1 MPADDVFVDDEIT
14 GKAYDAVLVR
24 RLFGYLKPYTARVV
38 TSVALLLALAGL
50 DLLGPLIGK
59 VTVDRY
65 IVPRD
70 PSGLPLMAAAF
81 VGVQLLTSGLRYA
94 QNLLTQV
101 LGQRVMFDLR
111 MQIFSH
117 LQDMSISFYD
127 HNPVGRLITR
137 LTNDVDALNELLT
150 SGAVSI
156 FGDVFSLVT
165 IAVALFALNWQLALI
180 SLCVMPLLYVT
191 TRWFQAGMRQAYR
204 DVRKR
209 LAIINGYLNEN
220 ISGMQVVQLFNREQR
235 NFERFDQFNRD
246 HLDANMRSIFY
257 FSLFYPVV
265 ELFMNICLALV
276 IWYGGRQVL
285 GNALTIGALTAYL
298 SYVQRFFMPIR
309 DLSEKY
315 NILQSAMASSERI
328 FKLLDQEPA
337 VRDPAESGVGSE
349 ESVRDR
355 AIPNPRLP
363 TPDSCGRIEFKD
375 VWFAYVDED
384 WVLKDVS
391 FTIQP
396 GETVAFVGATG
407 AGKTSLLSL
416 LSRFYDVQRGQ
427 VLVDGVDVR
436 DLAQRDL
443 RRRIGA
449 VLQDPFLFSGTIA
462 SNIRLLNQAITDE
475 QVRAAAEAANA
486 AGFIES
492 LPLGYETEVYERGN
506 GLSMGQRQL
515 IALARAIA
523 FDPDVLL
530 VLDEATAS
538 IDSETE
544 AMIQVALRGFMAGRT
559 GIIIAHRLSTIQDVD
574 RILVMHR
581 GRLVEQGSHAELLRF
596 NGIYR
601 RLWELQ
607 AIDQGAVPIR

>member
-1 MPADDVFVDDEIT
+1 MALNQGFVDDEIT
-14 GKAYDAVLVR
+14 GKAYDAALMR
-24 RLFGYLKPYTARVV
+24 RLFAYLRPHIGMVALG
-38 TSVALLLALAGL
+38 VALLLALAGL

-59 VTVDRY
+59 VAVDRY

-81 VGVQLLTSGLRYA
+81 LGAQLLSSVLRYT
-94 QNLLTQV
+94 QNLLTQT

-111 MQIFSH
+111 MQIFRH
-117 LQDMSISFYD
+117 IQDMSLSFHD

-156 FGDVFSLVT
+156 FGDVFSLLT
-165 IAVALFALNWQLALI
+165 IAIALFLLNWQLALI
-180 SLCVMPLLYVT
+180 SLCVMPLVYGVI
-191 TRWFQAGMRQAYR
+191 RWFQAGMRQAYR
-204 DVRKR
+204 DIRMR
-209 LAIINGYLNEN
+209 LAMINGYLNEN
-220 ISGMQVVQLFNREQR
+220 ITGMQVVQLFNRER
-235 NFERFDQFNRD
+235 HNFEHFDRLNRD
-246 HLDANMRSIFY
+246 HLNANMRSIFY

-285 GNALTIGALTAYL
+285 GNILTVGALTAYL

-328 FKLLDQEPA
+328 FKLLDHEPEI
-337 VRDPAESGVGSE
+337 RDPSTPHP
-349 ESVRDR
+349 VRH
-355 AIPNPRLP
+355 AP
-363 TPDSCGRIEFKD
+363 SAGGRIEFKD
-375 VWFAYVDED
+375 VWFAYVDDE

-391 FTIQP
+391 FTVHP

-407 AGKTSLLSL
+407 AGKTSLMSL

-427 VLVDGVDVR
+427 VLVDGIDVR
-436 DLAQRDL
+436 DVPQRAL

-462 SNIRLLNQAITDE
+462 SNIRLLNEAISDE
-475 QVRAAAEAANA
+475 QVRAAAHAANA
-486 AGFIES
+486 ASFIEG

-515 IALARAIA
+515 VALARAIA

-544 AMIQVALRGFMAGRT
+544 ARIQQALRGFMASRT

-581 GRLVEQGSHAELLRF
+581 GRLVEQGSHSELLRL

-607 AIDQGAVPIR
+607 SIESSPISSAVS

>member
-1 MPADDVFVDDEIT
+1 MFLSPRNGRRWVRALPMSANDVFIDDEIT

-24 RLFGYLKPYTARVV
+24 RLFAYLKPYTARVAAA
-38 TSVALLLALAGL
+38 VALLLALAGL

-59 VTVDRY
+59 VAVDRY

-70 PSGLPLMAAAF
+70 PSGLPLLAAAF
-81 VGVQLLTSGLRYA
+81 VGVQLLTSVLRYA

-117 LQDMSISFYD
+117 LQDMSLSFYD

-150 SGAVSI
+150 SGAVSV

-165 IAVALFALNWQLALI
+165 IAIALFALNWRLALI
-180 SLCVMPLLYVT
+180 SLGVMPLVYVV

-235 NFERFDQFNRD
+235 NFDRFDQFNRD

-328 FKLLDQEPA
+328 FKLLDYEPA
-337 VRDPAESGVGSE
+337 VRDVSVPSSTGRGS
-349 ESVRDR
+349 
-355 AIPNPRLP
+355 
-363 TPDSCGRIEFKD
+363 GRIEFKD
-375 VWFAYVDED
+375 VWFAYIDED
-384 WVLKDVS
+384 WILKDVS
-391 FTIQP
+391 FTIEP

-436 DLAQRDL
+436 NLAQRDL

-449 VLQDPFLFSGTIA
+449 VLQDPFLFSGTVA
-462 SNIRLLNQAITDE
+462 SNIRLLNRAISDD

-486 AGFIES
+486 APFIER
-492 LPLGYETEVYERGN
+492 LPLGYDTEVYERGN

-530 VLDEATAS
+530 VLDEATAN

-544 AMIQVALRGFMAGRT
+544 ALIQDGLRGFMASRT
-559 GIIIAHRLSTIQDVD
+559 GVIIAHRLSTIQYVD

-581 GRLVEQGSHAELLRF
+581 GRLVEQGSHAELLRL

-607 AIDQGAVPIR
+607 AIDQPGVPIR

>member
-1 MPADDVFVDDEIT
+1 MPSNEVFLDDEIT

-24 RLFGYLKPYTARVV
+24 RLFAYLKPYTVRVV
-38 TSVALLLALAGL
+38 AGVALLLALAGL

-70 PSGLPLMAAAF
+70 ASGLPLMAAAF
-81 VGVQLLTSGLRYA
+81 VAVQLLTSGLRYA

-111 MQIFSH
+111 IQIFSH
-117 LQDMSISFYD
+117 LQEMSLSFYD

-150 SGAVSI
+150 SGAVSV

-165 IAVALFALNWQLALI
+165 IAIALFALNWQLALI
-180 SLCVMPLLYVT
+180 SLCVMPLVYVI

-220 ISGMQVVQLFNREQR
+220 ISGMHVVQLFNREQR

-276 IWYGGRQVL
+276 IWYGGRQVI

-328 FKLLDQEPA
+328 FKLLDHEPG
-337 VRDPAESGVGSE
+337 VRDP
-349 ESVRDR
+349 SVPSPGRG
-355 AIPNPRLP
+355 L
-363 TPDSCGRIEFKD
+363 GRIEFRD
-375 VWFAYVDED
+375 VWFAYVEED

-391 FTIQP
+391 FTIEA

-462 SNIRLLNQAITDE
+462 SNIRLLDQAITDE

-486 AGFIES
+486 APFIES

-544 AMIQVALRGFMAGRT
+544 AMIQEALRGFMAGRT
-559 GIIIAHRLSTIQDVD
+559 GIIIAHRLSTIQHVD
-574 RILVMHR
+574 RVMVMHH
-581 GRLVEQGSHAELLRF
+581 GRLVEQGSHAELLRL

-607 AIDQGAVPIR
+607 AIDQAGVPIR

>member
-1 MPADDVFVDDEIT
+1 MPADSVFFDDEIT
-14 GKAYDAVLVR
+14 GKAYDGALMR
-24 RLFGYLKPYTARVV
+24 RLFGYLRPYAARVAAG
-38 TSVALLLALAGL
+38 VALLLALAGL

-59 VTVDRY
+59 VAVDRY
-65 IVPRD
+65 IVPGD
-70 PSGLPLMAAAF
+70 PSGLPSMALAF
-81 VGVQLLTSGLRYA
+81 IAVQLLISVLRYG

-111 MQIFSH
+111 MQIFGH
-117 LQDMSISFYD
+117 LQEMSLSFYD

-156 FGDVFSLVT
+156 FGDVFSLAS
-165 IAVALFALNWQLALI
+165 IAVALLLLNWRLALI
-180 SLCVMPLLYVT
+180 SLAVMPVVYVI

-204 DVRKR
+204 DVRLR

-220 ISGMQVVQLFNREQR
+220 ISGMQLVQLFNRERR
-235 NFERFDQFNRD
+235 NFERFDQLNHD
-246 HLDANMRSIFY
+246 HLAANMRSVFY

-285 GNALTIGALTAYL
+285 GNALSIGALTAYL

-328 FKLLDQEPA
+328 FKLLDRA
-337 VRDPAESGVGSE
+337 ADVRDGEVPSPGLSHRG
-349 ESVRDR
+349 
-355 AIPNPRLP
+355 
-363 TPDSCGRIEFKD
+363 GRGTSIEFKD
-375 VWFAYVDED
+375 VWFAYVDEE

-391 FTIQP
+391 FRIEP

-436 DLAQRDL
+436 DLAQREL

-462 SNIRLLNQAITDE
+462 SNIRLLDE
-475 QVRAAAEAANA
+475 SISGERVRAAAEAANA
-486 AGFIES
+486 ARFIEG
-492 LPLGYETEVYERGN
+492 LPLGYDAEVYERGN

-544 AMIQVALRGFMAGRT
+544 ALIQEALRDFMARRT
-559 GIIIAHRLSTIQDVD
+559 GIIIAHRLSTIQHVD

-581 GRLVEQGSHAELLRF
+581 GRLAEQGSHAELVRLD
-596 NGIYR
+596 GIYR

-607 AIDQGAVPIR
+607 AIDQPGITIR

>member
-1 MPADDVFVDDEIT
+1 MRALPMSANDVFIDDEIT

-24 RLFGYLKPYTARVV
+24 RLFAYLKPYTARVAAA
-38 TSVALLLALAGL
+38 VALLLALAGL

-59 VTVDRY
+59 VAVDRY

-70 PSGLPLMAAAF
+70 PSGLPLLAAAF
-81 VGVQLLTSGLRYA
+81 VGVQLLTSVLRYA

-117 LQDMSISFYD
+117 LQDMSLSFYD

-150 SGAVSI
+150 SGAVSV

-165 IAVALFALNWQLALI
+165 IAIALFALNWRLALI
-180 SLCVMPLLYVT
+180 SLGVMPLVYVV

-235 NFERFDQFNRD
+235 NFDRFDQFNRD

-328 FKLLDQEPA
+328 FKLLDYEPA
-337 VRDPAESGVGSE
+337 VRDVSVPSSTGRGS
-349 ESVRDR
+349 
-355 AIPNPRLP
+355 
-363 TPDSCGRIEFKD
+363 GRIEFKD
-375 VWFAYVDED
+375 VWFAYIDED
-384 WVLKDVS
+384 WILKDVS
-391 FTIQP
+391 FTIEP

-436 DLAQRDL
+436 NLAQRDL

-449 VLQDPFLFSGTIA
+449 VLQDPFLFSGTVA
-462 SNIRLLNQAITDE
+462 SNIRLLNRAISDD

-486 AGFIES
+486 APFIER
-492 LPLGYETEVYERGN
+492 LPLGYDTEVYERGN

-530 VLDEATAS
+530 VLDEATAN

-544 AMIQVALRGFMAGRT
+544 ALIQDGLRGFMASRT
-559 GIIIAHRLSTIQDVD
+559 GVIIAHRLSTIQYVD

-581 GRLVEQGSHAELLRF
+581 GRLVEQGSHAELLRL

-607 AIDQGAVPIR
+607 AIDQPGVPIR

>member
-1 MPADDVFVDDEIT
+1 MASNQVFLDDDIS
-14 GKAYDAVLVR
+14 GKAYDAVLMR
-24 RLFGYLKPYTARVV
+24 RLFHYLRPYAGRVALA
-38 TSVALLLALAGL
+38 VALLLALAGL

-59 VTVDRY
+59 VAVDRY

-70 PSGLPLMAAAF
+70 PSGLPLMALAF
-81 VGVQLLTSGLRYA
+81 VGVQVLNSALRYV
-94 QNLLTQV
+94 QNFMTQV
-101 LGQRVMFDLR
+101 LGQKVMFDLR

-117 LQDMSISFYD
+117 LQSMSLSFYD

-150 SGAVSI
+150 SGAVSV
-156 FGDVFSLVT
+156 FGDVFTLVT
-165 IAVALFALNWQLALI
+165 IAIALLLLNWQLALI
-180 SLCVMPLLYVT
+180 GLCAMPLVYVT

-204 DVRKR
+204 DIRLR

-235 NFERFDQFNRD
+235 NFEHFDRLNRD

-257 FSLFYPVV
+257 FSLFYPVI
-265 ELFMNICLALV
+265 ELFMNLCLALV
-276 IWYGGRQVL
+276 IWYGGRQVMSE
-285 GNALTIGALTAYL
+285 ALTIGTLTAFLGYI
-298 SYVQRFFMPIR
+298 QRFFMPIR

-328 FKLLDQEPA
+328 FKLLDHAPDVQDAPGAQPA
-337 VRDPAESGVGSE
+337 ARSA
-349 ESVRDR
+349 
-355 AIPNPRLP
+355 
-363 TPDSCGRIEFKD
+363 GRIEFRN
-375 VWFAYVDED
+375 VWFAYVDEE

-391 FTIQP
+391 FTIEP

-427 VLVDGVDVR
+427 VMVDGVDVR
-436 DLAQRDL
+436 DMPQREL

-449 VLQDPFLFSGTIA
+449 VLQDPFLFSGSVA
-462 SNIRLLNQAITDE
+462 DNIRLLNRDIGDE
-475 QVRAAAEAANA
+475 RLRAAAEAANA
-486 AGFIES
+486 AAFIEA
-492 LPLGYETEVYERGN
+492 LPRGYDTEVYERGS

-523 FDPDVLL
+523 FDPDVLM

-544 AMIQVALRGFMAGRT
+544 ALIQQALMAFMADRT
-559 GIIIAHRLSTIQDVD
+559 SIVIAHRLSTIQHVD

-581 GRLVEQGSHAELLRF
+581 GRLAEQGSHAALLRQ

-607 AIDQGAVPIR
+607 ALESSTVG

>member
-1 MPADDVFVDDEIT
+1 MPANSVFLDDEIT
-14 GKAYDAVLVR
+14 GRAYDAALMR
-24 RLFGYLKPYTARVV
+24 RLFGYLRPYAGL
-38 TSVALLLALAGL
+38 VALGIFLLLALAGL
-50 DLLGPLIGK
+50 DLLGPLISK
-59 VTVDRY
+59 VAVDRY

-81 VGVQLLTSGLRYA
+81 LGAQLLSSALRYV
-94 QNLLTQV
+94 QNLLTQT

-111 MQIFSH
+111 MQVFSH
-117 LQDMSISFYD
+117 IQDMSLSFYD

-156 FGDVFSLVT
+156 FGDVFSLAT
-165 IAVALFALNWQLALI
+165 IAIALFVLNWRLALI
-180 SLCVMPLLYVT
+180 SLCVMPLLYLTV
-191 TRWFQAGMRQAYR
+191 RWFQAGMRQAYR
-204 DVRKR
+204 DIRMR

-220 ISGMQVVQLFNREQR
+220 LSGMQIVQLFNRQGR
-235 NFERFDQFNRD
+235 NFAHFDQLNRD
-246 HLDANMRSIFY
+246 HLDANKQSIFY

-265 ELFMNICLALV
+265 ELFMNVCLALV

-285 GNALTIGALTAYL
+285 GDTLTVGALTAYL

-315 NILQSAMASSERI
+315 NILQGAMASSERI
-328 FKLLDQEPA
+328 FKLLDHEPE
-337 VRDPAESGVGSE
+337 VRDPA
-349 ESVRDR
+349 
-355 AIPNPRLP
+355 IPAEPAALGRGH
-363 TPDSCGRIEFKD
+363 GRIEFRN
-375 VWFAYVDED
+375 VWFAYVDEE

-391 FTIQP
+391 FTVEP

-407 AGKTSLLSL
+407 AGKTSLMSL

-427 VLVDGVDVR
+427 ILVDGVDVR
-436 DLAQRDL
+436 DVPQREL

-462 SNIRLLNQAITDE
+462 SNIRLLNPDLTDQ
-475 QVRAAAEAANA
+475 QVRAAARAANA
-486 AGFIES
+486 AGFIEA
-492 LPLGYETEVYERGN
+492 LPLGYDTEVYERGA

-523 FDPDVLL
+523 FNPDVLL
-530 VLDEATAS
+530 VLDEATAN

-544 AMIQVALRGFMAGRT
+544 ARIQEALGAFMASRT
-559 GIIIAHRLSTIQDVD
+559 GIIIAHRLSTIQHVN

-581 GRLVEQGSHAELLRF
+581 GRLVEQGSHAGLLRV

-607 AIDQGAVPIR
+607 AIDASPISSAAS

>member
-1 MPADDVFVDDEIT
+1 MFLSPRNGRRWVRALPMSANDVFIDDEIT

-24 RLFGYLKPYTARVV
+24 RLFAYLKPYTARVAAA
-38 TSVALLLALAGL
+38 VALLLALAGL

-59 VTVDRY
+59 VAVDRY

-70 PSGLPLMAAAF
+70 PSGLPLLAAAF
-81 VGVQLLTSGLRYA
+81 VGVQLLTSVLRYA

-117 LQDMSISFYD
+117 LQDMSLSFYD

-150 SGAVSI
+150 SGAVSV

-165 IAVALFALNWQLALI
+165 IAIALFALNWRLALI
-180 SLCVMPLLYVT
+180 SLGVMPLVYVV

-235 NFERFDQFNRD
+235 NFDRFDQFNRD

-328 FKLLDQEPA
+328 FKLLDHEPA
-337 VRDPAESGVGSE
+337 VRDVSVPSSTGRGS
-349 ESVRDR
+349 
-355 AIPNPRLP
+355 
-363 TPDSCGRIEFKD
+363 GRIEFKD
-375 VWFAYVDED
+375 VWFAYIDED
-384 WVLKDVS
+384 WILKDVS
-391 FTIQP
+391 FTIEP

-436 DLAQRDL
+436 NLAQRDL

-449 VLQDPFLFSGTIA
+449 VLQDPFLFSGTVA
-462 SNIRLLNQAITDE
+462 SNIRLLNRAISDD

-486 AGFIES
+486 APFIER
-492 LPLGYETEVYERGN
+492 LPLGYDTEVYERGN

-530 VLDEATAS
+530 VLDEATAN

-544 AMIQVALRGFMAGRT
+544 ALIQDGLRGFMASRT
-559 GIIIAHRLSTIQDVD
+559 GVIIAHRLSTIQYVD

-581 GRLVEQGSHAELLRF
+581 GRLVEQGSHAELLRL

-607 AIDQGAVPIR
+607 AIDQPGVPIR

>member
-1 MPADDVFVDDEIT
+1 MPAESAFFDDEIT
-14 GKAYDAVLVR
+14 GKAYDAALVR
-24 RLFGYLKPYTARVV
+24 RLFGYLKPHALRVSIGV
-38 TSVALLLALAGL
+38 GLLLALAGL

-59 VTVDRY
+59 VAVDRY
-65 IVPRD
+65 IVPGD
-70 PSGLPLMAAAF
+70 SSGLPLMAAAF
-81 VGVQLLTSGLRYA
+81 VVVQLLISILRYT

-101 LGQRVMFDLR
+101 LGQRVMFELR

-117 LQDMSISFYD
+117 LQEMSLSFYD

-156 FGDVFSLVT
+156 FGDVFSLVS
-165 IAVALFALNWQLALI
+165 IAVALFFLNWRLALI
-180 SLCVMPLLYVT
+180 SLCVMPLVYVT

-204 DVRKR
+204 DVRLR
-209 LAIINGYLNEN
+209 LALINGYLNEN
-220 ISGMQVVQLFNREQR
+220 ISGMQVVQLFNRQR
-235 NFERFDQFNRD
+235 RNLERFDRLNRD
-246 HLDANMRSIFY
+246 HFEANMRSVFY

-265 ELFMNICLALV
+265 ELFMTICLALV

-328 FKLLDQEPA
+328 FKLLDHPPD
-337 VRDPAESGVGSE
+337 VRDGAAMPA
-349 ESVRDR
+349 
-355 AIPNPRLP
+355 PRG
-363 TPDSCGRIEFKD
+363 GRIEFEN
-375 VWFAYVDED
+375 VWFAYVDEE

-391 FTIQP
+391 FTIEP

-416 LSRFYDVQRGQ
+416 LSRFYDVQRGR

-462 SNIRLLNQAITDE
+462 SNIRLLDPTISDE
-475 QVRAAAEAANA
+475 QVRAAATAANA
-486 AGFIES
+486 ARFVEG
-492 LPLGYETEVYERGN
+492 LPRGYDAEVFERGS

-544 AMIQVALRGFMAGRT
+544 ALIQEALRGFMAQRT
-559 GIIIAHRLSTIQDVD
+559 GVIIAHRLSTIQHVD

-581 GRLVEQGSHAELLRF
+581 GRLVEQGSHAELLRL

-601 RLWELQ
+601 RLWDLQ
-607 AIDQGAVPIR
+607 AIDQSGIAIS

>member
-1 MPADDVFVDDEIT
+1 MPADSAFFDDEIT

-24 RLFGYLKPYTARVV
+24 RLFGYLRPYMARVAAG
-38 TSVALLLALAGL
+38 VALLLALAGL
-50 DLLGPLIGK
+50 ELLGPLIGK
-59 VTVDRY
+59 VAVDRY
-65 IVPRD
+65 IVPGD

-81 VGVQLLTSGLRYA
+81 VAVQLLISGLRYA

-111 MQIFSH
+111 MRIFSH
-117 LQDMSISFYD
+117 LQDMSLSFYD

-150 SGAVSI
+150 SGAVAI
-156 FGDVFSLVT
+156 FGDVFSLAS
-165 IAVALFALNWQLALI
+165 IAVALLLLNWRLALI
-180 SLCVMPLLYVT
+180 SLAVMPLVYVT

-204 DVRKR
+204 DVRLR

-220 ISGMQVVQLFNREQR
+220 ISGMQVVQLFNRERR
-235 NFERFDQFNRD
+235 NFERFDQLNHD
-246 HLDANMRSIFY
+246 HYAANMRSVFY

-265 ELFMNICLALV
+265 ELFMNVCLALV

-285 GNALTIGALTAYL
+285 GDALSIGALTAYL

-328 FKLLDQEPA
+328 FKLLDREA
-337 VRDPAESGVGSE
+337 DVRDAEAPAPSLSHFGGRGT
-349 ESVRDR
+349 SV
-355 AIPNPRLP
+355 
-363 TPDSCGRIEFKD
+363 EFKD
-375 VWFAYVDED
+375 VWFAYVGEE

-391 FTIQP
+391 FRIEP

-436 DLAQRDL
+436 ELAQREL

-449 VLQDPFLFSGTIA
+449 VLQDPLLFSGTIA
-462 SNIRLLNQAITDE
+462 SNIRLLDESISDE
-475 QVRAAAEAANA
+475 QVGAAAEAANA
-486 AGFIES
+486 ARFIES
-492 LPLGYETEVYERGN
+492 LPLGYDTEVYERGN

-544 AMIQVALRGFMAGRT
+544 ALIQEALRDFMARRT
-559 GIIIAHRLSTIQDVD
+559 GIIIAHRLSTIQHVD

-581 GRLVEQGSHAELLRF
+581 GRLVEQGSHAELLRLD
-596 NGIYR
+596 GIYR

-607 AIDQGAVPIR
+607 AIDQPGVTAP

>member
-1 MPADDVFVDDEIT
+1 MPPSNEAFVDDEIT
-14 GKAYDAVLVR
+14 GKAYDATLAR
-24 RLFGYLKPYTARVV
+24 RLLAYLRPYTGRVTAGV
-38 TSVALLLALAGL
+38 LLLLALAGL

-59 VTVDRY
+59 VAVDRY

-70 PSGLPLMAAAF
+70 ASGLPLMAGLF
-81 VGVQLLTSGLRYA
+81 VAVQLLTSALRYA
-94 QNLLTQV
+94 QNLITQV

-111 MQIFSH
+111 MRIFGH
-117 LQDMSISFYD
+117 LQEMSLSFYD

-156 FGDVFSLVT
+156 FGDVFSLLT
-165 IAVALFALNWQLALI
+165 IAVALLLLNWQLGLI
-180 SLCVMPLLYVT
+180 SLCVMPLVYVV

-220 ISGMQVVQLFNREQR
+220 ISGMQVVQLFNRERR
-235 NFERFDQFNRD
+235 NFERFDRYNRD
-246 HLDANMRSIFY
+246 HFEANMRSVFF

-265 ELFMNICLALV
+265 ELFMTVCLALV
-276 IWYGGRQVL
+276 IWYGGRQVV
-285 GNALTIGALTAYL
+285 GGVLTIGALTAYL

-315 NILQSAMASSERI
+315 NILQSAMAASERI
-328 FKLLDQEPA
+328 FKLLDTEA
-337 VRDPAESGVGSE
+337 GVRDAALVRAGSG
-349 ESVRDR
+349 
-355 AIPNPRLP
+355 A
-363 TPDSCGRIEFKD
+363 GRIEFHD
-375 VWFAYVDED
+375 VWFAYVDEE

-391 FTIQP
+391 FTIEA

-416 LSRFYDVQRGQ
+416 LSRFYDVQRGA

-436 DLAQRDL
+436 DLPQREL

-462 SNIRLLNQAITDE
+462 SNIRLLNDAISDE
-475 QVRAAAEAANA
+475 QVRAAARAANA
-486 AGFIES
+486 AGFIEA
-492 LPLGYETEVYERGN
+492 LPLRYETEVFERGS

-544 AMIQVALRGFMAGRT
+544 ALIQEALRGFMAGRT
-559 GIIIAHRLSTIQDVD
+559 GIIIAHRLSTIQHVD

-581 GRLVEQGSHAELLRF
+581 GRLAEQGSHAELLRL

-607 AIDQGAVPIR
+607 AIEQPGVRSSAAS

>member
-1 MPADDVFVDDEIT
+1 
-14 GKAYDAVLVR
+14 
-24 RLFGYLKPYTARVV
+24 
-38 TSVALLLALAGL
+38 
-50 DLLGPLIGK
+50 
-59 VTVDRY
+59 
-65 IVPRD
+65 
-70 PSGLPLMAAAF
+70 
-81 VGVQLLTSGLRYA
+81 
-94 QNLLTQV
+94 
-101 LGQRVMFDLR
+101 
-111 MQIFSH
+111 
-117 LQDMSISFYD
+117 
-127 HNPVGRLITR
+127 
-137 LTNDVDALNELLT
+137 
-150 SGAVSI
+150 
-156 FGDVFSLVT
+156 
-165 IAVALFALNWQLALI
+165 
-180 SLCVMPLLYVT
+180 
-191 TRWFQAGMRQAYR
+191 
-204 DVRKR
+204 
-209 LAIINGYLNEN
+209 
-220 ISGMQVVQLFNREQR
+220 
-235 NFERFDQFNRD
+235 
-246 HLDANMRSIFY
+246 
-257 FSLFYPVV
+257 
-265 ELFMNICLALV
+265 
-276 IWYGGRQVL
+276 
-285 GNALTIGALTAYL
+285 
-298 SYVQRFFMPIR
+298 
-309 DLSEKY
+309 
-315 NILQSAMASSERI
+315 
-328 FKLLDQEPA
+328 
-337 VRDPAESGVGSE
+337 
-349 ESVRDR
+349 
-355 AIPNPRLP
+355 
-363 TPDSCGRIEFKD
+363 